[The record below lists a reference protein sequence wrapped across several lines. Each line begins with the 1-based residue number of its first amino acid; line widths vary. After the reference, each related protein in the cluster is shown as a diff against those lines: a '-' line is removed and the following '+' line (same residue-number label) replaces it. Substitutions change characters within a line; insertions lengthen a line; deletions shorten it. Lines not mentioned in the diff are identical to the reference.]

1 VPTLLSHPAVPL
13 AVGLGLG
20 SRVVPRRLLLAGI
33 AASILPDLDV
43 LAFRFGVTYSHEL
56 GHRGFTHS
64 LFFAA
69 CLGLIA
75 TLASGGLRVGRLK
88 AFGFVFLCG
97 ASHGIFDMFTNGG
110 LGIAFWW
117 PFSEQRLFSP
127 WQVIQVSPFSPR
139 RFSDGVGY
147 RVLRSE
153 ILWVWLPSFIIGVV
167 LAVFRMLE
175 NHMPRFPVSQR
186 RS

>member
-1 VPTLLSHPAVPL
+1 MPL
-13 AVGLGLG
+13 ALGLGLG
-20 SRVVPRRLLLAGI
+20 RQVVPRRLLLAGI
-33 AASILPDLDV
+33 AASILPDIDV
-43 LAFRFGVTYSHEL
+43 LAFRYGVAYSHEL

-75 TLASGGLRVGRLK
+75 ALASGGLRSGRLK

-97 ASHGIFDMFTNGG
+97 ASHGLFDMFTNGG
-110 LGIAFWW
+110 LGIALWW
-117 PFSEQRLFSP
+117 PFSGHRLFFP
-127 WQVIQVSPFSPR
+127 WKVIEVSPLSLR

-153 ILWVWLPSFIIGVV
+153 LLWIWLPSFLIGAAMR
-167 LAVFRMLE
+167 LSQAEIFSTQR
-175 NHMPRFPVSQR
+175 NH
-186 RS
+186 